1 MTVTAAV
8 PGHLHVVSAA
18 TEEVLATLP
27 EAGPAEVDAAVGAAR
42 AAFDDPAG
50 WSTWSAA
57 ERGVVLARLAER
69 LAARGDD
76 LVHAVST
83 QNGMPVA
90 IGAGSEGVVGPRML
104 GYYASV
110 IAAQPVEE
118 ERQRPGGG
126 TTVVRRGPIGVVAV
140 IVPWNFPLSL
150 AFFKLAPALH
160 AGCTIVWKPS
170 PETVLDARIVTE
182 EMAAAGLP
190 DGVVNLVLGGR
201 ETGMAL
207 VQHPGVDKVA
217 FTGSTAA
224 GRAIGEACG
233 RLLRPVSLEL
243 GGKSAAVVLE
253 DADLPAHAAD
263 VFAASLLNSG
273 QTCYLSTRVLAP
285 RSRYEEVVEFYA
297 GLARSLRIGDPLDPA
312 TQIGPVAT
320 AAQRARVEGFIAGAL
335 ADGSR
340 LVAGG
345 GRPDIDRGWYVEP
358 TVFADVD
365 PRSTLARE
373 EVFGPVLAI
382 TPYDDEDHA
391 VALANDSA
399 YGLAG
404 SIWTEDVDRGLA
416 VARRIRTGALGIN
429 GFRLDVASPFGGL
442 KDSGLGYELGP
453 EGLATFQ
460 ELRSIYTALR

>member
-1 MTVTAAV
+1 MSASTVA
-8 PGHLHVVSAA
+8 PGHVQIVGAA
-18 TEEVLATLP
+18 TEEVLATVP
-27 EAGPAEVDAAVGAAR
+27 EDGPAQVDAAVRAAR
-42 AAFDDPAG
+42 DAFDDPTG
-50 WSTWSAA
+50 WSSWSAA
-57 ERGVVLARLAER
+57 ERGAVLARLAER
-69 LAARGDD
+69 LAARSED
-76 LVHAVST
+76 LVHAVSS

-104 GYYASV
+104 DYYASV
-110 IAAQPVEE
+110 IAGQPVEE
-118 ERQRPGGG
+118 ERARPGGG

-160 AGCTIVWKPS
+160 AGCTVVWKPS
-170 PETVLDARIVTE
+170 PETVLDAWIVLA
-182 EMAAAGLP
+182 EMTAAGVP
-190 DGVVNLVLGGR
+190 DGVVTLVVGGR

-207 VQHPGVDKVA
+207 VEHPGVDKVA

-224 GRAIGEACG
+224 GRAIGEVCG

-243 GGKSAAVVLE
+243 GGKSAAIVLD
-253 DADLPAHAAD
+253 DADLVGHSAD

-297 GLARSLRIGDPLDPA
+297 SLARSLRIGDPLDPA

-320 AAQRARVEGFIAGAL
+320 AAQRARVEGFIAEAI
-335 ADGSR
+335 ADGAR

-365 PRSTLARE
+365 PASRLARE
-373 EVFGPVLAI
+373 EVFGPVLAKI
-382 TPYDDEDHA
+382 GRAH
-391 VALANDSA
+391 V
-399 YGLAG
+399 
-404 SIWTEDVDRGLA
+404 
-416 VARRIRTGALGIN
+416 
-429 GFRLDVASPFGGL
+429 
-442 KDSGLGYELGP
+442 
-453 EGLATFQ
+453 
-460 ELRSIYTALR
+460 